1 MAPWCQRALDGG
13 DFLIFIYSFGCV
25 GPEFRRVGAS
35 LQHAGFSLVAAGRFS
50 FPRVGGILVS
60 RPGVELTSPALAG
73 GILTMEPARK
83 PLIPVLKPEKRKNG
97 ASHI

>member
-1 MAPWCQRALDGG
+1 M
-13 DFLIFIYSFGCV
+13 
-25 GPEFRRVGAS
+25 GAS

-60 RPGVELTSPALAG
+60 RPGVELTAPPLAG
-73 GILTMEPARK
+73 RIPTTELARK